1 MSTKWTVDNLHSQIG
16 FKVKHMMI
24 TNVSGTFGTFH
35 AEANT
40 NGDQFDHAELS
51 FSAAIDS
58 INTGVA
64 DRDGHLK
71 SDDFFNAEMFPELR
85 FKSTS
90 INKKDEENYLISG
103 EMTIRDVTNPIEL
116 HAEFGGVV
124 VDPYGQTKAGFS
136 ISGKIKRSEF
146 GLKWSAVTEAGSIV
160 VSDDIKLDCEIQF
173 IKQNV

>member
-24 TNVSGTFGTFH
+24 TNVNGTFNSFT
-35 AEANT
+35 AEAHT
-40 NGDQFDHAELS
+40 NGDNFNDAKFD

-64 DRDGHLK
+64 DRDAHLK
-71 SDDFFNAEMFPELR
+71 SDDFFNAESYPELT

-90 INKKDEENYLISG
+90 VTQQDDENFVIKG
-103 EMTIRDVTNPIEL
+103 DMTIRDVTKPIEL

-124 VDPYGQTKAGFS
+124 VDPYGQTKAGLTVN
-136 ISGKIKRSEF
+136 GKIKRSEF
-146 GLKWSAVTEAGSIV
+146 GLKWSAITEAGSIV
-160 VSDDIKLDCEIQF
+160 VADDIKLVCEIQF
-173 IKQNV
+173 IKHA